1 MTQKQ
6 NGPETGVARPEA
18 LADKGDSMAL
28 DFDNLPTHLLLSGTV
43 GMGKSVT
50 IAYAL
55 RALAMNRNGG
65 TEDGLSDTEDADAA
79 GGNAE
84 LQSGCADSADCP
96 E

>member
-6 NGPETGVARPEA
+6 NGMETGVAMPEA
-18 LADKGDSMAL
+18 PTDKGDPMAL
-28 DFDNLPTHLLLSGTV
+28 DFDNLPTRLLLCGTV

-55 RALAMNRNGG
+55 RALAMNRNAG
-65 TEDGLSDTEDADAA
+65 TEDGLSDAEGADDAS
-79 GGNAE
+79 GNAE